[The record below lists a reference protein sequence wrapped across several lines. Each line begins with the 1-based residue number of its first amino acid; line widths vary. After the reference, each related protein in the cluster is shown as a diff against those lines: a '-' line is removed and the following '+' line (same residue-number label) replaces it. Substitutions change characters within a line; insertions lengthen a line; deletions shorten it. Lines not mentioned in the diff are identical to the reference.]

1 MQGVTV
7 LGKVFERVDAYRDNA
22 TKTERKFIDQLKDMD
37 RNSLIYLS
45 ITDLAES
52 LGVAEATVLRFCRK
66 LGYKGFQDF
75 KLHLSQDIATDVG
88 DDESKPKRLA
98 DEMADSILQAYKQL
112 DYEECLRVADK
123 IIGAR
128 KLCVFAVG
136 NSQIAALAVKARL
149 IKAGIN
155 AENASDNH
163 AQAIITANLSKND
176 LLILFS
182 VSGGTLDIIK
192 LAEIAHA
199 NGTPVV
205 VITNY
210 SKSPLSKYADYLL
223 YTSRKEAAYEGG
235 SLATVASQIY
245 ITDVLCTAV
254 FERLGERATEN
265 AGKASGA
272 VSDKSV

>member
-1 MQGVTV
+1 M
-7 LGKVFERVDAYRDNA
+7 LGKVFDRIDAYRDSA
-22 TKTERKFIDQLKDMD
+22 TKTELKFIDRVKEVD
-37 RNSLIYLS
+37 RHDLIYLS
-45 ITDLAES
+45 ITDLADS
-52 LGVAEATVLRFCRK
+52 LGVAEATILRFCRK

-75 KLHLSQDIATDVG
+75 KLHLSQDIATDTT
-88 DDESKPKRLA
+88 DDESKAKRLA
-98 DEMADSILQAYKQL
+98 DEMSDAILQTYKQL
-112 DYEECLRVADK
+112 DYEVCLAVADK
-123 IIGAR
+123 IIAAR

-136 NSQIAALAVKARL
+136 NSQIPALAAKARL

-155 AENASDNH
+155 AENSSDNH
-163 AQAIITANLSKND
+163 TQAIITANLDAND

-182 VSGGTLDIIK
+182 VSGGTLDMIK
-192 LAEIAHA
+192 LAEIART

-205 VITNY
+205 VVTNY
-210 SKSPLSKYADYLL
+210 NKSPLSKYADYLL

-265 AGKASGA
+265 ARKASGA

>member
-1 MQGVTV
+1 M
-7 LGKVFERVDAYRDNA
+7 LGKVFERIEAYRDNA
-22 TKTERKFIDQLKDMD
+22 TKTELKLVDKLKSID
-37 RNSLIYLS
+37 RNDMIYLS
-45 ITDLAES
+45 ITDLADT
-52 LGVAEATVLRFCRK
+52 LGVAEATILRFCRK

-75 KLHLSQDIATDVG
+75 KLHLSQDIATDTV
-88 DDESKPKRLA
+88 DDTSKPKRLS
-98 DEMADSILQAYKQL
+98 DEMADAIAQTCKQL
-112 DYEECLRVADK
+112 DYDVCLAVADK
-123 IIGAR
+123 IIAAR

-155 AENASDNH
+155 AENATDNH
-163 AQAIITANLSKND
+163 TQAIIAANLDADD

-182 VSGGTLDIIK
+182 VSGGTLDVIK
-192 LAEIAHA
+192 LAEIAHG

-205 VITNY
+205 VVTNY

-223 YTSRKEAAYEGG
+223 DTSRKEAAYEGG

-254 FERLGERATEN
+254 YERLGVRATAN
-265 AGKASGA
+265 ARKASQA